1 MNVAAL
7 IEVLLQL
14 LGQASTVV
22 ATLKSVPAGGDV
34 TDEQLQ
40 AVKDAYAQ
48 AKANLDKLLA

>member
-1 MNVAAL
+1 MNIAAL
-7 IEVLLQL
+7 LEVLIQL

-22 ATLKSVPAGGDV
+22 ATLKSVPEGGDV